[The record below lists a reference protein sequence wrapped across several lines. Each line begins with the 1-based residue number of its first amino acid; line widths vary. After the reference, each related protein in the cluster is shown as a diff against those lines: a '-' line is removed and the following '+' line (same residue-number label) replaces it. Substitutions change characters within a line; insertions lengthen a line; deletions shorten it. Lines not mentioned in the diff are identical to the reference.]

1 MTSLATWLEAHKEA
15 LITASLHAL
24 ATQDTLRKEAA
35 GPVRWFFDRLIKAIA
50 EGEQER
56 LEALLRSWVAI
67 ANVPINGY
75 VVGLLPVLGVFKRAI
90 WKQYQA
96 NPPQQEALTLAIE
109 LDGVITRAAEFLSR
123 LEAAA
128 LLDAASHQL
137 IVHQTAENRMDKI
150 TRDFVSVAAHELKT
164 PLTVI
169 EGYAKMLGAQL
180 SEEAQPREAM
190 MVRGIESGVLRL
202 RHIVEDMVDVSML
215 EASLLTL
222 DFQPVWLNRLM
233 ASAVEETRSMLLG
246 SRKLTFVLR
255 EDTFPQGSTIGD
267 PEQLL
272 KAFQKVLANAVK
284 YTPDGGTI
292 TIFSQERKGYIEL
305 VIQDTGI
312 GIAPENLER
321 IFEKFVTFG
330 DVSRHSSGK
339 VKFKGGG
346 PGLGLVIARGIVE
359 AHNGAVWAESIG
371 HDEATCPGT
380 HFHIMLPGKDVA
392 LALGMLPFMASELS
406 TLEGHMSKDI
416 SALVAALSGTAKRHL
431 AETGSQMPAKRSL
444 STTEHAGESQ
454 AQTPAEKI
462 SATTASM
469 PIAPPPSSDSA
480 E

>member
-15 LITASLHAL
+15 LITASLHEL
-24 ATQDTLRKEAA
+24 ATQDTLRKEAE
-35 GPVRWFFDRLIKAIA
+35 GPVRWFFDRLIETIA

-56 LEALLRSWVAI
+56 LEALLRSWVAMAHI
-67 ANVPINGY
+67 PINGY

-96 NPPQQEALTLAIE
+96 APPLDKALALAIE
-109 LDGVITRAAEFLSR
+109 LDGVITRAVEFLSR
-123 LEAAA
+123 LEAAT

-137 IVHQTAENRMDKI
+137 IVRQTTENHTDKI

-180 SEEAQPREAM
+180 SEEAQPREAL

-202 RHIVEDMVDVSML
+202 RQIVEDMVDVSML

-222 DFQPVWLNRLM
+222 DFQPVWLQRLV
-233 ASAVEETRSMLLG
+233 ASAIEETQRMLG
-246 SRKLTFVLR
+246 TRKITFVVK
-255 EDTFPQGSTIGD
+255 EHTFPEGSTIGD
-267 PEQLL
+267 PEHLL

-292 TIFSQERKGYIEL
+292 TIFSQERKGYIEI
-305 VIQDTGI
+305 VIQDSGI

-330 DVSRHSSGK
+330 DASRHSSGK

-359 AHNGAVWAESIG
+359 AHNGAIWAESIG
-371 HDEATCPGT
+371 HDETTCPGT
-380 HFHIMLPGKDVA
+380 HFHIMLPGKEVA

-406 TLEGHMSKDI
+406 ALDGHMSKDV
-416 SALVAALSGTAKRHL
+416 SALIAALSGTAKRHL
-431 AETGSQMPAKRSL
+431 AGSRSQIPNKRNAANV
-444 STTEHAGESQ
+444 EEAGESQ
-454 AQTPAEKI
+454 AQTPAEKTSAATAGASI
-462 SATTASM
+462 SK
-469 PIAPPPSSDSA
+469 PKLRDGA